1 MFNSKRIQKGKKL
14 LTYEEWF
21 EKNKNSLKCKPRSQQ
36 FSFADFIENGY
47 EGISPINFKKGEIYY
62 AKITKKS
69 KKRPFVIWQNNFLN
83 EACFRG
89 DYHSVIV
96 LPLSSKLIGGEMR
109 YKIESRENLPKTS
122 EIVCNAI
129 GIVAVNK
136 FLWDRGLVAKLT
148 QKEIEEVKK
157 IIDFIL

>member
-1 MFNSKRIQKGKKL
+1 M
-14 LTYEEWF
+14 TYEKWYEN
-21 EKNKNSLKCKPRSQQ
+21 NKNSLKCKPRSQQ

-47 EGISPINFKKGEIYY
+47 ESAATINFEKGEIYY

-83 EACFRG
+83 QACFRG

-96 LPLSSKLIGGEMR
+96 LPLSSQLIGGQMR
-109 YKIESRENLPKTS
+109 YRINIRDNLPKTS

-129 GIVAVNK
+129 GIVGVNK
-136 FLWDRGLVAKLT
+136 FLWDKGRITKLT
-148 QKEIEEVKK
+148 QKEIEEVSK
-157 IIDFIL
+157 IIEFIM

>member
-1 MFNSKRIQKGKKL
+1 
-14 LTYEEWF
+14 LTYEEWYAL
-21 EKNKNSLKCKPRSQQ
+21 NKNSLKCKPRSQQ

-47 EGISPINFKKGEIYY
+47 EGVAPLHFKKGEIYY

-96 LPLSSKLIGGEMR
+96 LPLSSQLIGSKMR
-109 YKIESRENLPKTS
+109 YKINARDNLPKKS

-129 GIVAVNK
+129 GIVGVNK
-136 FLWDRGLVAKLT
+136 FLWERGLVAKLNE
-148 QKEIEEVKK
+148 QEMGEVKK
-157 IIDFIL
+157 VVETVLG

>member
-1 MFNSKRIQKGKKL
+1 M
-14 LTYEEWF
+14 TYEKWYEN
-21 EKNKNSLKCKPRSQQ
+21 NKNSLKCKPRSQQ

-47 EGISPINFKKGEIYY
+47 ESAATINFEKGEIYY

-83 EACFRG
+83 QACFRG

-96 LPLSSKLIGGEMR
+96 LPLSSQLIGGQMR
-109 YKIESRENLPKTS
+109 YRINIRDNLPKTS

-129 GIVAVNK
+129 GIVGVNK
-136 FLWDRGLVAKLT
+136 FLWDKGRIAKLT
-148 QKEIEEVKK
+148 LKEIEEVSK
-157 IIDFIL
+157 IIEFIL

>member
-1 MFNSKRIQKGKKL
+1 
-14 LTYEEWF
+14 LTYEELY
-21 EKNKNSLKCKPRSQQ
+21 ELNRNSLNCKPRSQQ

-47 EGISPINFKKGEIYY
+47 EGTSPIKFKKGEIYY

-69 KKRPFVIWQNNFLN
+69 KKRPFVIWQNDFLN
-83 EACFRG
+83 EACCRG

-96 LPLSSKLIGGEMR
+96 LPLTSKLKGGQMR
-109 YKIESRENLPKTS
+109 YRIKSRENLPKTS

-136 FLWDRGLVAKLT
+136 FLWEEGIVTRLSI
-148 QKEIEEVKK
+148 KEIEEISK
-157 IIDFIL
+157 ILDFIIS

>member
-1 MFNSKRIQKGKKL
+1 
-14 LTYEEWF
+14 LTYEKWYEN
-21 EKNKNSLKCKPRSQQ
+21 NKNSLKCKPRSQQ

-47 EGISPINFKKGEIYY
+47 ESAATINFEKGEIYY

-83 EACFRG
+83 QACFRG

-96 LPLSSKLIGGEMR
+96 LPLSSQLIGGQMR
-109 YKIESRENLPKTS
+109 YRINIRDNLPKTS

-129 GIVAVNK
+129 GIVGVNK
-136 FLWDRGLVAKLT
+136 FLWDKGRIAKLT
-148 QKEIEEVKK
+148 QKEIEEVSK
-157 IIDFIL
+157 IIEFIL